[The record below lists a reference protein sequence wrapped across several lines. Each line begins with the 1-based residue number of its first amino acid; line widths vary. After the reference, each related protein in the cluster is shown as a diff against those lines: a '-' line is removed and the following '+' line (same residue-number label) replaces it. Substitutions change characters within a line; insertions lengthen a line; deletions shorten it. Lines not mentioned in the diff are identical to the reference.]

1 MGMILRP
8 AILLCG
14 LLTTF
19 LLHGQERRVV
29 NGRKYTV
36 HVVEAGQTL
45 YAIARTKAVP
55 VDVLLAVNPSAQD
68 GLSIGEELLI
78 PEDAVV
84 RKELK
89 SAPVM
94 RNGELVHIV
103 RKKET
108 LFGISRQYGVDVNAL
123 LERNAGA
130 MNLQEGMEL
139 VIPVTKVGGA
149 PASALVPAAVGEGAS
164 HVVQQGETLFGL
176 GKRYAVDPEEI
187 KKANGGLPE
196 GLKAG
201 STIRIPGAATEVE
214 VVAKPPV
221 RLREHMRYKVG
232 LMLPFSIAQNDSV
245 LAKASGTDPAGFYE
259 RTVIATQFYHGARIA
274 IDSLERMGL
283 HADIE
288 VVDMGDDAKT
298 WNAVIKQPS
307 TQEQDLFIGPFHRSA
322 IEQLARANP
331 RAHIVCPVPQSNKV
345 ILGMPTVSKVSPTRS
360 DLVKHAARFVANR
373 YASANIILLRPDIAM
388 ERESQEQA
396 RTAMNAAL
404 AQRTDRLRDS
414 VVVAKPG
421 RRELGDLAGKLDPAR
436 LNVIV
441 APTED
446 VEFVTTLVSKL
457 KPLAAKYDIRL
468 VGMEAWYGMP
478 SVAVADLEVLH
489 HTYAA
494 PAFFDLS
501 DPRTRAFVSTFRERT
516 HTDADEFA
524 LIGFDVTFYYLKA
537 LLTQGLGFA
546 EHFDQVRT
554 EPLYMGFRMS
564 RTGVEN
570 GFRNEYATMLEQ
582 QDMRLVKLP

>member
-1 MGMILRP
+1 
-8 AILLCG
+8 
-14 LLTTF
+14 
-19 LLHGQERRVV
+19 
-29 NGRKYTV
+29 
-36 HVVEAGQTL
+36 
-45 YAIARTKAVP
+45 
-55 VDVLLAVNPSAQD
+55 
-68 GLSIGEELLI
+68 
-78 PEDAVV
+78 
-84 RKELK
+84 
-89 SAPVM
+89 
-94 RNGELVHIV
+94 
-103 RKKET
+103 
-108 LFGISRQYGVDVNAL
+108 
-123 LERNAGA
+123 
-130 MNLQEGMEL
+130 
-139 VIPVTKVGGA
+139 
-149 PASALVPAAVGEGAS
+149 
-164 HVVQQGETLFGL
+164 
-176 GKRYAVDPEEI
+176 
-187 KKANGGLPE
+187 
-196 GLKAG
+196 
-201 STIRIPGAATEVE
+201 
-214 VVAKPPV
+214 
-221 RLREHMRYKVG
+221 
-232 LMLPFSIAQNDSV
+232 
-245 LAKASGTDPAGFYE
+245 
-259 RTVIATQFYHGARIA
+259 
-274 IDSLERMGL
+274 
-283 HADIE
+283 
-288 VVDMGDDAKT
+288 
-298 WNAVIKQPS
+298 
-307 TQEQDLFIGPFHRSA
+307 
-322 IEQLARANP
+322 
-331 RAHIVCPVPQSNKV
+331 
-345 ILGMPTVSKVSPTRS
+345 
-360 DLVKHAARFVANR
+360 VANR